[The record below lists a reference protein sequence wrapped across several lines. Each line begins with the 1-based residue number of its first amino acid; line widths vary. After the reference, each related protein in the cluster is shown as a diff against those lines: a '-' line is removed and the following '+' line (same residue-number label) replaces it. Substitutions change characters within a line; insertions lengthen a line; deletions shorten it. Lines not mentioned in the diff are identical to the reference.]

1 MFESLTDKLELTFKR
16 LRGQGKITEKNIDDA
31 LREVRLAL
39 LEADVHVKVVK
50 NFIESIKAKSL
61 GQEVLQSLTPEQQ
74 FIKIVR
80 DELIGLLGGEYKDL
94 DLKTAPP
101 VVIML
106 VGLQGSGKTTTL
118 AKLARHLKKDRK
130 RSPFLVS
137 ADIYRP
143 AAIEQLKI
151 LGREL
156 DLPVYDSNPDAF
168 PVAICQQALD
178 EANKRFCDVLLIDTT
193 GRLHIDEEL
202 MQELASIKDAL
213 RPHQILFVADAMTGQ
228 DAVNQALG
236 FDGKLGLSGIILTK
250 LDGDARGGAA
260 LSIRDMVGKPILFSG
275 VGEKLDALEPFYPDR
290 LASRILGMG
299 DVLSLIDKVQQ
310 NIEQK
315 EAAQIQKA
323 FQKQQFTLE
332 EFQLQ
337 LQQIKRMGSVGSL
350 LEMIP
355 DRKKIASQVDTEQA
369 EKEIK
374 RVEAIINSMT
384 LGERRNPAILN
395 GARRRRI
402 AQGSGTTVTDVNRLM
417 KQFLEMKKNDAKGEQ
432 DGRAIPIQS
441 NAQPFQLKEM
451 EES

>member
-16 LRGQGKITEKNIDDA
+16 LRGQGKITETNIDDA
-31 LREVRLAL
+31 LRDVRLAL
-39 LEADVHVKVVK
+39 LEADVHLKVVK
-50 NFIESIKAKSL
+50 TFLDAVKAKAM

-74 FIKIVR
+74 FVGIVR
-80 DELIGLLGGEYKDL
+80 DELIQLLGGEYREI
-94 DLKTAPP
+94 DLKSAPP

-118 AKLARHLKKDRK
+118 AKLARYLKKDKK
-130 RSPFLVS
+130 RTPYLVP

-151 LGREL
+151 LAKEL
-156 DLPVYDSNPDAF
+156 ELPVYDSDPKLSA
-168 PVAICQQALD
+168 VAICQRALE
-178 EANKRFCDVLLIDTT
+178 EAKRKFCDVLLIDTA

-202 MQELASIKDAL
+202 MQELAGIKDAV

-260 LSIRDMVGKPILFSG
+260 LSIREMVGKPILFSG
-275 VGEKLDALEPFYPDR
+275 IGEKLDALEPFYPDR

-310 NIEQK
+310 NVEQK
-315 EAAQIQKA
+315 EAERLQQA

-337 LQQIKRMGSVGSL
+337 LQQIKRMGPVGGL

-355 DRKKIASQVDTEQA
+355 GGKKLASQVDADKA
-369 EKEIK
+369 EKEMK

-384 LGERRNPAILN
+384 IQERRNPALLN
-395 GARRRRI
+395 GGRRRRI
-402 AQGSGTTVTDVNRLM
+402 AQGSGTTVNDVNRLM
-417 KQFLEMKKNDAKGEQ
+417 KQFLEMKKMMSRVSKLGVKSLLSRMPN
-432 DGRAIPIQS
+432 
-441 NAQPFQLKEM
+441 PFN
-451 EES
+451 

>member
-1 MFESLTDKLELTFKR
+1 MFESLTDKLELTFKK

-39 LEADVHVKVVK
+39 LEADVHIKVVK
-50 NFIESIKAKSL
+50 NFLETVKAKSL

-74 FIKIVR
+74 FLKIVR
-80 DELIGLLGGEYKDL
+80 DEIVSLLGGEYREL

-101 VVIML
+101 AVIML

-118 AKLARHLKKDRK
+118 AKLARHLKKEKK
-130 RSPFLVS
+130 RTPYLVP

-143 AAIEQLKI
+143 AAIDQLKI

-156 DLPVYDSNPDAF
+156 ELPVYDSDPNLS
-168 PVAICQQALD
+168 PVVLCQQALE
-178 EANKRFCDVLLIDTT
+178 EAKKRFCDVLLIDTA
-193 GRLHIDEEL
+193 GRLHIDDEL
-202 MQELASIKDAL
+202 MQELSTIKSAVH
-213 RPHQILFVADAMTGQ
+213 PHQILFVADAMTGQ
-228 DAVNQALG
+228 DAVNQAIG
-236 FDGKLGLSGIILTK
+236 FDGKLGLTGIILTK

-260 LSIRDMVGKPILFSG
+260 LSIREMVGKPILFSG

-310 NIEQK
+310 NVEEK
-315 EAAQIQKA
+315 EAVRLQKA

-337 LQQIKRMGSVGSL
+337 LQQIKKMGSVGSL
-350 LEMIP
+350 LELIP
-355 DRKKIASQVDTEQA
+355 GGNKIASQVDADKA
-369 EKEIK
+369 EKEMK

-384 LGERRNPAILN
+384 LEERRNPAILN
-395 GARRRRI
+395 GRRRQRI

-417 KQFLEMKKNDAKGEQ
+417 KQFMEMKKMMQRVSKLGVRSLFN
-432 DGRAIPIQS
+432 RMP
-441 NAQPFQLKEM
+441 NPFH
-451 EES
+451 

>member
-1 MFESLTDKLELTFKR
+1 M
-16 LRGQGKITEKNIDDA
+16 
-31 LREVRLAL
+31 
-39 LEADVHVKVVK
+39 
-50 NFIESIKAKSL
+50 

-80 DELIGLLGGEYKDL
+80 DELISLLGGDYQEL
-94 DLKTAPP
+94 NLKIAPP

-130 RSPFLVS
+130 RTPYLVP

-143 AAIEQLKI
+143 AAIDQLKI

-156 DLPVYDSNPDAF
+156 DLPVHDSNPASP
-168 PVAICQQALD
+168 PVTICQQALD
-178 EANKRFCDVLLIDTT
+178 EAKKRFCDVLLIDTA

-202 MQELASIKDAL
+202 MQELTAIRDAVS
-213 RPHQILFVADAMTGQ
+213 PHQTLFVADAMTGQ
-228 DAVNQALG
+228 DAVNQAMG
-236 FDGKLGLSGIILTK
+236 FEGKLGLSGIILTK

-260 LSIRDMVGKPILFSG
+260 LSIRNMVGKPILFSG

-310 NIEQK
+310 NVEQK
-315 EAAQIQKA
+315 EAARIQKA

-337 LQQIKRMGSVGSL
+337 LQQIKRMGSVGNL

-355 DRKKIASQVDTEQA
+355 GGKKIASQVDTEQA
-369 EKEIK
+369 EKEMK
-374 RVEAIINSMT
+374 HVEAIINSMT
-384 LGERRNPAILN
+384 VEERRNPAILN
-395 GARRRRI
+395 GRRRRRI

-417 KQFLEMKKNDAKGEQ
+417 KQFTEMKKMMHRVSKLGVRSLFN
-432 DGRAIPIQS
+432 RMP
-441 NAQPFQLKEM
+441 NPFQ
-451 EES
+451 

>member
-1 MFESLTDKLELTFKR
+1 MFESLTDKLELTFKK
-16 LRGQGKITEKNIDDA
+16 LRGQGKISEKNIDDA

-39 LEADVHVKVVK
+39 LEADVHIKVVK
-50 NFIESIKAKSL
+50 NFLETVKAKSL

-74 FIKIVR
+74 FLKIVR
-80 DELIGLLGGEYKDL
+80 DELVHLLGGDFQEL

-101 VVIML
+101 AVIML

-118 AKLARHLKKDRK
+118 AKLARHLKREKK
-130 RSPFLVS
+130 RTPYLVP

-143 AAIEQLKI
+143 AAIDQLKI
-151 LGREL
+151 LGQEL
-156 DLPVYDSNPDAF
+156 ELPVFDSNPNLS
-168 PVAICQQALD
+168 PVVLCQQALE
-178 EANKRFCDVLLIDTT
+178 EAKKRFCDVLLIDTA

-202 MQELASIKDAL
+202 MQELSAIKNAV

-228 DAVNQALG
+228 DAVNQAIG
-236 FDGKLGLSGIILTK
+236 FDGKLGLTGIILTK

-260 LSIRDMVGKPILFSG
+260 LSIREMVGKPIFFSG
-275 VGEKLDALEPFYPDR
+275 VGEKLDAIEPFYPDR

-310 NIEQK
+310 NVEEK
-315 EAAQIQKA
+315 EAVRLQKA

-337 LQQIKRMGSVGSL
+337 LQQIKKMGSVGSL
-350 LEMIP
+350 LELIP
-355 DRKKIASQVDTEQA
+355 GGNKLASQVDADKA
-369 EKEIK
+369 EKEMK

-384 LGERRNPAILN
+384 LEERRNPAILN
-395 GARRRRI
+395 GGRRRRI

-417 KQFLEMKKNDAKGEQ
+417 KQFMEMKKMMQRVSKLGVRSLFN
-432 DGRAIPIQS
+432 RMP
-441 NAQPFQLKEM
+441 NPFH
-451 EES
+451 

>member
-16 LRGQGKITEKNIDDA
+16 LRGQGKITENNIDDA
-31 LREVRLAL
+31 LRDVRLAL
-39 LEADVHVKVVK
+39 LEADVHVQVVK
-50 NFIESIKAKSL
+50 DFLESVKTKAM
-61 GQEVLQSLTPEQQ
+61 GQEVLQSLTPEHQ

-80 DELIGLLGGEYKDL
+80 DEIVDLLGGDHQDL
-94 DLKTAPP
+94 DLKAAPP

-118 AKLARHLKKDRK
+118 AKLARYLKRENK
-130 RSPFLVS
+130 RSPYLVP

-151 LGREL
+151 LAKEL
-156 DLPVYDSNPDAF
+156 DLPVYDANPQTS
-168 PVAICQQALD
+168 PVAICQRALQ
-178 EANKRFCDVLLIDTT
+178 EAKQKFCDVLLIDTA

-202 MQELASIKDAL
+202 MQELAAIKDAVK
-213 RPHQILFVADAMTGQ
+213 PHQILFVADSMTGQ
-228 DAVNQALG
+228 DAVNQAIG
-236 FDGKLGLSGIILTK
+236 FEAKLGLSGIVLTK

-260 LSIRDMVGKPILFSG
+260 LSIRKMVGKPILFSG

-310 NIEQK
+310 NVEQK
-315 EAAQIQKA
+315 EAARIQQA

-337 LQQIKRMGSVGSL
+337 LQQIKRMGPVGNL

-355 DRKKIASQVDTEQA
+355 GGKKLANQVDSDKA
-369 EKEIK
+369 EKELK

-384 LGERRNPAILN
+384 LKERRNPALLN
-395 GARRRRI
+395 GSRRRRI

-417 KQFLEMKKNDAKGEQ
+417 KQFLDMKKMMQRVSKG
-432 DGRAIPIQS
+432 GMRALLGQMS
-441 NAQPFQLKEM
+441 NPFH
-451 EES
+451 

>member
-1 MFESLTDKLELTFKR
+1 MFESLTEKLELTFKR

-31 LREVRLAL
+31 IRDVRLAF
-39 LEADVHVKVVK
+39 LEADVHIKVVK
-50 NFIESIKAKSL
+50 NFLDSVKAKAM
-61 GQEVLQSLTPEQQ
+61 GQEVLQSLTPDQQ
-74 FIKIVR
+74 FLKIVR
-80 DELIGLLGGEYKDL
+80 DELVELLGGEHQDL

-118 AKLARHLKKDRK
+118 AKLARHLNKDKK
-130 RSPFLVS
+130 RSPYLVP
-137 ADIYRP
+137 ADVHRP
-143 AAIEQLKI
+143 AAIEQLKV

-156 DLPVYDSNPDAF
+156 DLPVHDSDPEAS
-168 PVAICQQALD
+168 PVALCRQALS
-178 EANKRFCDVLLIDTT
+178 AAQNRLCDVLLIDTA

-202 MQELASIKDAL
+202 MQELAAIKDAV
-213 RPHQILFVADAMTGQ
+213 RPHHILFVADAMTGQ
-228 DAVNQALG
+228 DAVNQASG
-236 FDGKLGLSGIILTK
+236 FDGKLGLTGIILTK

-260 LSIRDMVGKPILFSG
+260 LSIRQMVGKPILFSG

-310 NIEQK
+310 NVEEK
-315 EAAQIQKA
+315 ETAKLQTA
-323 FQKQQFTLE
+323 FLKQQFTLE

-337 LQQIKRMGSVGSL
+337 LRQIKRMGSLGSL

-355 DRKKIASQVDTEQA
+355 GAKKLATQVDTEKA
-369 EKEIK
+369 ETELK
-374 RVEAIINSMT
+374 RVDAIINSMT

-395 GARRRRI
+395 GSRRRRI

-417 KQFLEMKKNDAKGEQ
+417 KQFMEMKKMMQRVSKLGVKSLFN
-432 DGRAIPIQS
+432 RMPHPYS
-441 NAQPFQLKEM
+441 
-451 EES
+451 

>member
-1 MFESLTDKLELTFKR
+1 MFESLTEKLELTFKK
-16 LRGQGKITEKNIDDA
+16 LRGQGKITEKNIDEA

-50 NFIESIKAKSL
+50 NFLETVKSKSL

-80 DELIGLLGGEYKDL
+80 DELVGLLGGEHHEI

-101 VVIML
+101 AVIML

-118 AKLARHLKKDRK
+118 AKLARHLRKDKK
-130 RSPFLVS
+130 RSPYLVP
-137 ADIYRP
+137 ADIHRP

-151 LGREL
+151 LGREIE
-156 DLPVYDSNPDAF
+156 LPVHDSDPGVS
-168 PVAICQQALD
+168 PVVLCQEALE
-178 EANKRFCDVLLIDTT
+178 EARKRFCDVLLIDTA
-193 GRLHIDEEL
+193 GRLHIDDELMEEL
-202 MQELASIKDAL
+202 LSMKNTV

-228 DAVNQALG
+228 DAVNQAMG
-236 FDGKLGLSGIILTK
+236 FDSKLGLTGIILTK

-260 LSIRDMVGKPILFSG
+260 LSIREMVGKPILFSG

-310 NIEQK
+310 NVEQK
-315 EAAQIQKA
+315 EAVRLQKA

-337 LQQIKRMGSVGSL
+337 LQQIKKMGSVGSL
-350 LEMIP
+350 LELIP
-355 DRKKIASQVDTEQA
+355 GGNKLASQVDADKAEQ
-369 EKEIK
+369 EMK

-384 LGERRNPAILN
+384 LEERRNPAILN
-395 GARRRRI
+395 GRRRQRI

-417 KQFLEMKKNDAKGEQ
+417 KQFMEMKKMMQRVSKMGVRSLFSRMPN
-432 DGRAIPIQS
+432 
-441 NAQPFQLKEM
+441 PFH
-451 EES
+451 

>member
-16 LRGQGKITEKNIDDA
+16 LRGQGKITETNIDDA
-31 LREVRLAL
+31 LRDVRLAL
-39 LEADVHVKVVK
+39 LEADVHLTVVRS
-50 NFIESIKAKSL
+50 FLDSVKAKAM

-74 FIKIVR
+74 FIGVVR
-80 DELIGLLGGEYKDL
+80 DELIALLGGEYQEL

-118 AKLARHLKKDRK
+118 AKLARYLKKEKK
-130 RSPFLVS
+130 RTPYLVP

-151 LGREL
+151 LGNEL
-156 DLPVYDSNPDAF
+156 ELPVFDSDPKLSA
-168 PVAICQQALD
+168 VSICQRALD
-178 EANKRFCDVLLIDTT
+178 EAKKKFCDLMLIDTA

-202 MQELASIKDAL
+202 MQELASIKDAV
-213 RPHQILFVADAMTGQ
+213 RPHQILFVADSMTGQ

-260 LSIRDMVGKPILFSG
+260 LSIRQMVGKPILFSG
-275 VGEKLDALEPFYPDR
+275 IGEKLDALEPFYPDR

-310 NIEQK
+310 NVEQK
-315 EAAQIQKA
+315 EAERLQRA

-332 EFQLQ
+332 EFQVQ
-337 LQQIKRMGSVGSL
+337 LQQIKRMGPVGGL

-355 DRKKIASQVDTEQA
+355 GGKKLASQVDADKA
-369 EKEIK
+369 EKELK

-384 LGERRNPAILN
+384 IQERRNPAILN
-395 GARRRRI
+395 GSRRRRI
-402 AQGSGTTVTDVNRLM
+402 AEGSGTTVTDINRLM
-417 KQFLEMKKNDAKGEQ
+417 KQFLEMKKMMQRVSKLGVKSLLSRMPN
-432 DGRAIPIQS
+432 
-441 NAQPFQLKEM
+441 PFH
-451 EES
+451 

>member
-50 NFIESIKAKSL
+50 TFLDSVKTKSM

-74 FIKIVR
+74 FIKVVR
-80 DELIGLLGGEYKDL
+80 DEMVGLLGGDFHEL
-94 DLKTAPP
+94 DLKAAPP

-118 AKLARHLKKDRK
+118 AKLARHLKKDKK
-130 RSPFLVS
+130 RSPYLVP

-151 LGREL
+151 LGKEL
-156 DLPVYDSNPDAF
+156 ELPVYDSNPENS
-168 PVAICQQALD
+168 PVAICRQALD
-178 EANKRFCDVLLIDTT
+178 EAKKKFYDVLLIDTA
-193 GRLHIDEEL
+193 GRLHIDEDLMHEL
-202 MQELASIKDAL
+202 TAIKDAV
-213 RPHQILFVADAMTGQ
+213 RPHQILFVADSMTGQ

-236 FDGKLGLSGIILTK
+236 FDGKLDLSGIILTK

-260 LSIRDMVGKPILFSG
+260 LSIRQMVGKPILFSG
-275 VGEKLDALEPFYPDR
+275 IGEKLDALEPFYPDR

-310 NIEQK
+310 NVEQK
-315 EAAQIQKA
+315 DAARLQQA

-337 LQQIKRMGSVGSL
+337 LQQIKRMGPVGGL

-355 DRKKIASQVDTEQA
+355 GGKKLASQVDPEKA
-369 EKEIK
+369 EKELK
-374 RVEAIINSMT
+374 RVEAIVNSMT
-384 LGERRNPAILN
+384 IQERRNPAILN
-395 GARRRRI
+395 GSRRRRI

-417 KQFLEMKKNDAKGEQ
+417 KQFLEMKKMMQRVSKMGVRSLFSRMPN
-432 DGRAIPIQS
+432 
-441 NAQPFQLKEM
+441 PFN
-451 EES
+451 

>member
-16 LRGQGKITEKNIDDA
+16 LRGQGKISENNIDDA

-39 LEADVHVKVVK
+39 LEADVHVQVVK
-50 NFIESIKAKSL
+50 SFLESVKTKAM

-80 DELIGLLGGEYKDL
+80 DELVELLGGSHQIL
-94 DLKTAPP
+94 DLKAAPP
-101 VVIML
+101 VVVMM

-118 AKLARHLKKDRK
+118 AKLARYLKKDKK
-130 RSPFLVS
+130 RSPYLVP

-151 LGREL
+151 LGKEL
-156 DLPVYDSNPDAF
+156 ELPVYDANPDTP
-168 PVAICQQALD
+168 PVTICRSALQ
-178 EANKRFCDVLLIDTT
+178 EAKQKFCDVLLIDTA
-193 GRLHIDEEL
+193 GRLHVDDDL
-202 MQELASIKDAL
+202 MQELAAIKDAVT
-213 RPHQILFVADAMTGQ
+213 PHHILFVADSMTGQ

-236 FDGKLGLSGIILTK
+236 FDGKLGLSGIVLTK

-260 LSIRDMVGKPILFSG
+260 LSIRKMVGKPILFSG
-275 VGEKLDALEPFYPDR
+275 IGEKLDAIEPFYPDR
-290 LASRILGMG
+290 MASRILGMG

-310 NIEQK
+310 NVEQK
-315 EAAQIQKA
+315 EAARLQQA

-337 LQQIKRMGSVGSL
+337 LQQIKRMGPVGNL

-355 DRKKIASQVDTEQA
+355 GGKKLANQVDSDKA
-369 EKEIK
+369 EKELK

-384 LGERRNPAILN
+384 LQERRNPAVLN
-395 GARRRRI
+395 GSRRRRI

-417 KQFLEMKKNDAKGEQ
+417 KQFLEMKKMMQRVSKG
-432 DGRAIPIQS
+432 GMRSLLNRMP
-441 NAQPFQLKEM
+441 NPFH
-451 EES
+451 

>member
-16 LRGQGKITEKNIDDA
+16 LRGQGKITETNIDDA

-50 NFIESIKAKSL
+50 SFLDSVKSKSM

-80 DELIGLLGGEYKDL
+80 DEMVSLLGGEFREL
-94 DLKTAPP
+94 DLKAAPP

-106 VGLQGSGKTTTL
+106 VGLQGSGKTTTV
-118 AKLARHLKKDRK
+118 AKLARYLKKDKK
-130 RSPFLVS
+130 RTPYLVP

-156 DLPVYDSNPDAF
+156 ELPVHDSKPENS
-168 PVAICQQALD
+168 PVTICRQALD
-178 EANKRFCDVLLIDTT
+178 EAKRKLCDVLLVDTA
-193 GRLHIDEEL
+193 GRLHIDDEL
-202 MQELASIKDAL
+202 MQELAAIKDAV
-213 RPHQILFVADAMTGQ
+213 RPHQILFVADSMTGQ

-236 FDGKLGLSGIILTK
+236 FDGKLDLSGIILTK

-260 LSIRDMVGKPILFSG
+260 LSIREMVGKPILFSG
-275 VGEKLDALEPFYPDR
+275 IGERLDALEPFYPDR

-310 NIEQK
+310 NVEQK
-315 EAAQIQKA
+315 EAARLQQA

-337 LQQIKRMGSVGSL
+337 LQQIKRMGPVGGL

-355 DRKKIASQVDTEQA
+355 GGKKLASQVDA
-369 EKEIK
+369 EKAEQEIK

-384 LGERRNPAILN
+384 LQERRNPAILN
-395 GARRRRI
+395 GSRRRRI

-417 KQFLEMKKNDAKGEQ
+417 KQFLEMKKMMQRVSKMGVRSLFSRMPN
-432 DGRAIPIQS
+432 
-441 NAQPFQLKEM
+441 PFN
-451 EES
+451 

>member
-1 MFESLTDKLELTFKR
+1 MFETLTEKLELTFKR
-16 LRGQGKITEKNIDDA
+16 LRGQGKITEQNIDDA
-31 LREVRLAL
+31 IRDVRLAL
-39 LEADVHVKVVK
+39 LEADVHIKVVK
-50 NFIESIKAKSL
+50 NFLDSVKAKAM

-74 FIKIVR
+74 FLKIVR
-80 DELIGLLGGEYKDL
+80 DELVNLLGGEHREI

-118 AKLARHLKKDRK
+118 AKLARHLTKEKKRT
-130 RSPFLVS
+130 PYLVP
-137 ADIYRP
+137 ADVYRP

-151 LGREL
+151 LGGEL
-156 DLPVYDSNPDAF
+156 DLPVHDSNPETS
-168 PVAICQQALD
+168 PIVLCKQAL
-178 EANKRFCDVLLIDTT
+178 EAAKNRLCDVLLIDTA

-202 MQELASIKDAL
+202 MQELSAIKDAV

-228 DAVNQALG
+228 DAVKQALG
-236 FDGKLGLSGIILTK
+236 FDEKLDLTGIILTK

-260 LSIRDMVGKPILFSG
+260 LSIREMVGKPILFSG

-310 NIEQK
+310 NVEEK
-315 EAAQIQKA
+315 EAAKLQTA
-323 FQKQQFTLE
+323 FLKQQFTLE

-337 LQQIKRMGSVGSL
+337 LRQIKRMGSLGSL
-350 LEMIP
+350 LEMVP
-355 DRKKIASQVDTEQA
+355 GAKKLASQVDA
-369 EKEIK
+369 EKAESELK

-384 LGERRNPAILN
+384 LKERRNPAILN
-395 GARRRRI
+395 GSRRRRI

-417 KQFLEMKKNDAKGEQ
+417 KQFLEMKKMMQRVSKLGVKSLLS
-432 DGRAIPIQS
+432 RMPH
-441 NAQPFQLKEM
+441 PF
-451 EES
+451 S

>member
-1 MFESLTDKLELTFKR
+1 MFESLTDKLELTFKK

-39 LEADVHVKVVK
+39 LEADVHIGVVK
-50 NFIESIKAKSL
+50 NFLESVKAKSL
-61 GQEVLQSLTPEQQ
+61 GQDVLQSLTPEQQ

-80 DELIGLLGGEYKDL
+80 DELIDLLGGEYKDL

-118 AKLARHLKKDRK
+118 AKLARHLKKDKKRK
-130 RSPFLVS
+130 PYLVP

-143 AAIEQLKI
+143 AAIDQLKI
-151 LGREL
+151 LGGEL
-156 DLPVYDSNPDAF
+156 ELPVHDSDPAVS
-168 PVAICQQALD
+168 PVAICQQALE
-178 EANKRFCDVLLIDTT
+178 EAKKRFCDVLLIDTA

-202 MQELASIKDAL
+202 MQELSSIKSAV

-228 DAVNQALG
+228 DAVNQAIG
-236 FDGKLGLSGIILTK
+236 FDGKLDLTGIILTK

-260 LSIRDMVGKPILFSG
+260 LSIRQMVGKPILFSG
-275 VGEKLDALEPFYPDR
+275 VGEKLDAFEPFYPDR

-310 NIEQK
+310 NVEQK
-315 EAAQIQKA
+315 EAVRLQQA

-337 LQQIKRMGSVGSL
+337 LQQIKKMGSVGSL
-350 LEMIP
+350 LELIP
-355 DRKKIASQVDTEQA
+355 GAKKLASQVDTEKA
-369 EKEIK
+369 EQEMK

-384 LGERRNPAILN
+384 LEERRNPAILN
-395 GARRRRI
+395 GRRRLRI

-417 KQFLEMKKNDAKGEQ
+417 KQFMEMKKMMQRVSKLGVRSLFN
-432 DGRAIPIQS
+432 RMP
-441 NAQPFQLKEM
+441 NPFH
-451 EES
+451 

>member
-16 LRGQGKITEKNIDDA
+16 LRGQGKITEQNIDDA

-39 LEADVHVKVVK
+39 LEADVHVRVVK
-50 NFIESIKAKSL
+50 SFLDSVKSKSM

-80 DELIGLLGGEYKDL
+80 DEMVSLLGGEFREL
-94 DLKTAPP
+94 DLKAAPP

-106 VGLQGSGKTTTL
+106 VGLQGSGKTTTV
-118 AKLARHLKKDRK
+118 AKLARYLKKDKK
-130 RSPFLVS
+130 RTPYLVP

-156 DLPVYDSNPDAF
+156 ELPVHDSKPENS
-168 PVAICQQALD
+168 PVTICRQALD
-178 EANKRFCDVLLIDTT
+178 EAKRKLCDVLLVDTA
-193 GRLHIDEEL
+193 GRLHIDDEL
-202 MQELASIKDAL
+202 MQELAAIKDAV
-213 RPHQILFVADAMTGQ
+213 RPHQILFVADSMTGQ

-236 FDGKLGLSGIILTK
+236 FDGKLDLSGIILTK

-260 LSIRDMVGKPILFSG
+260 LSIREMVGKPILFSG
-275 VGEKLDALEPFYPDR
+275 IGEKLDALEPFYPDR

-310 NIEQK
+310 NVEQK
-315 EAAQIQKA
+315 EAARLQQA
-323 FQKQQFTLE
+323 FQKRQFTLE

-337 LQQIKRMGSVGSL
+337 LQQIKRMGPVGGL

-355 DRKKIASQVDTEQA
+355 GGKKLASQVDA
-369 EKEIK
+369 EKAEQEIK

-384 LGERRNPAILN
+384 LQERRNPAILN
-395 GARRRRI
+395 GSRRRRI

-417 KQFLEMKKNDAKGEQ
+417 KQFLEMKKMMQRVSKMGVRSLFSRMPN
-432 DGRAIPIQS
+432 
-441 NAQPFQLKEM
+441 PFN
-451 EES
+451 